1 MLQSHILFFFLYFSS
16 LDCNIITQKQQITHP
31 QKAQKTKILG
41 LSFDSGKDIIKIFL
55 LEVRP
60 ATKKKI
66 KEENFQIFE
75 PKMKEIL

>member
-1 MLQSHILFFFLYFSS
+1 MHQIHILFFFLYFSS

-41 LSFDSGKDIIKIFL
+41 LSFDSGRDILKFFPSWSL
-55 LEVRP
+55 ASHKE
-60 ATKKKI
+60 KK
-66 KEENFQIFE
+66 ENFQIFE